1 MISRNIETQTEKEIG
16 NLTVQKK
23 NYVTDRRRKRRK
35 TMDGSGHL
43 SVLGQRVTTLHWTPK
58 ASSRYS
64 PSTGQNDAR

>member
-23 NYVTDRRRKRRK
+23 CHRQKEEKEKNNGWFRP
-35 TMDGSGHL
+35 S
-43 SVLGQRVTTLHWTPK
+43 VTTLHWTPK